1 MTKRSQLKDHLHTLD
16 EIGNIM
22 TAMKNLCSIEMNK
35 ITKFL
40 SMQEQ
45 VIKTIQEVSRDFL
58 SFYPIFPMAKQDANP
73 VIYIVIGSERGFCGG
88 FNDYVI
94 QQLESLKEQSTD
106 FNPVLIVVGHKLALK
121 MVNDSRIAATID
133 GPNAIE
139 EIPAVILK
147 IIHSLEEIS
156 SQRHMD
162 LHSWQWDIIFNE
174 EEQNQIQT
182 KTVQPFKEFDLNNS
196 NHCSVPPVLNLDQD
210 LFLAEFVDHYLFAM
224 FHSIF
229 YKSFFA
235 ENHQRLFHLNNSLDR
250 LDSKQNTLKGYLN
263 LLRQEE
269 ITEEIQIIM
278 LSAEAIMGNDAI

>member
-1 MTKRSQLKDHLHTLD
+1 MTKRSQLKDHLHTLE

-22 TAMKNLCSIEMNK
+22 TAMKNLCSIEINK

-40 SMQEQ
+40 SMQEK
-45 VIKTIQEVSRDFL
+45 VIKTIREMSSDFL

-73 VIYIVIGSERGFCGG
+73 VIYIIIGSERGFCGG
-88 FNDYVI
+88 FNEYVI
-94 QQLESLKEQSTD
+94 NQLESLKEQSAD
-106 FNPVLIVVGHKLALK
+106 FNPALIVVGRKLALK
-121 MVNDSRIAATID
+121 MVDDSRVIATLD
-133 GPNAIE
+133 GPNAVE

-147 IIHSLEEIS
+147 VLHSLEEIS
-156 SQRHMD
+156 SQRHID
-162 LHSWQWDIIFNE
+162 LHSWQWDILFNE

-182 KTVQPFKEFDLNNS
+182 KTLQPFKEFGPNNS
-196 NHCSVPPVLNLDQD
+196 NHFSGPPVLNLAHD
-210 LFLAEFVDHYLFAM
+210 LFLAEFVDNYLFAM

-235 ENHQRLFHLNNSLDR
+235 ENHQRLFHLNNALDR
-250 LDSKQNTLKGYLN
+250 LDNKQNTLKGYLN

-278 LSAEAIMGNDAI
+278 LSAEAIIDND